1 LITYPAVAS
10 NLVVWY
16 NPNQADQYKFSLIR
30 NFPALDSVLTAEFL
44 SRSSPPS
51 TSERSSA
58 RGTAAS
64 FALRLQNAG
73 CKILRQQMANST
85 EVGYG
90 RPPIRSR
97 FQPGQSGNP
106 RGRPKRRTI
115 KADLRDALSATTGR
129 SDGST
134 KQETLVQKLV
144 DDAVGGD
151 LASMKLLF
159 ALTASLLRD
168 ESDPE
173 PDEADRQADPDE
185 MYLEKLADRERLD
198 AESKD
203 PSKPKE

>member
-1 LITYPAVAS
+1 
-10 NLVVWY
+10 
-16 NPNQADQYKFSLIR
+16 
-30 NFPALDSVLTAEFL
+30 
-44 SRSSPPS
+44 
-51 TSERSSA
+51 
-58 RGTAAS
+58 
-64 FALRLQNAG
+64 
-73 CKILRQQMANST
+73 MANST

-203 PSKPKE
+203 PSIPPKKE